1 MTALESVLT
10 TRNATLGDMVALL
23 RRQHDAKLD
32 VVVPAGDLRMSGGD
46 LHIEGIG
53 EPTITLDGVTPARGL
68 FRPTLTCDGGIADK
82 LGIPSQYL
90 RRMREVQ
97 VALLEMS
104 AIAADATC
112 AESKPELDSGD
123 GRVGSVP
130 ALPANVQQ
138 VRYLLKHERPAVA
151 GRAFVA
157 ART

>member
-1 MTALESVLT
+1 MSSLESVLT
-10 TRNATLGDMVALL
+10 SRNASLADMVALL
-23 RRQHDAKLD
+23 QRQHDAKLD
-32 VVVPAGDLRMSGGD
+32 VVVPARDLRMTDGD

-53 EPTITLDGVTPARGL
+53 EPTITLDGVTPARGV

-90 RRMREVQ
+90 RRMRDEHVG
-97 VALLEMS
+97 LLEPS

-123 GRVGSVP
+123 GRVGSML
-130 ALPANVQQ
+130 ALPAKAQQ
-138 VRYLLKHERPAVA
+138 VRYLLKHERPAVV